1 MATKRQIAANRENAT
16 RSTGPKTPAGRA
28 AVSVNALKHGLTASK
43 FVIPGEDAAELD
55 RLHERFLAERDPIGQ
70 LETLLVWRMAIC
82 EWQLRRSVVVE
93 AQLFEVEMRRARRN
107 ILDILEPTMDATDA
121 ATASASG
128 TALSET
134 DPHDRPADH
143 EGNGGDAFAVL
154 SVPQNIIA
162 NVLRYRASIEGSFY
176 RALETLERLQAK
188 RKNGLP
194 PIDVN
199 VPGAP

>member
-1 MATKRQIAANRENAT
+1 MATKRQIAANRENAM
-16 RSTGPKTPAGRA
+16 RSTGPKTAAGRA

-55 RLHERFLAERDPIGQ
+55 RLHERFLAERDPIGS
-70 LETLLVWRMAIC
+70 LETSLVWRMAMC
-82 EWQLRRSVVVE
+82 EWQVRRSLVVE
-93 AQLFEVEMRRARRN
+93 ARLFEAEMRRAGRN

-134 DPHDRPADH
+134 DPHDRST
-143 EGNGGDAFAVL
+143 EGNGGDAFAAL
-154 SVPQNIIA
+154 SAPQNIIA